1 MVFFTALLFGFT
13 MLTRAFNYL
22 PISSATYHL
31 NTGHVAFTVAPVP
44 GTDGSHT
51 EVTADQLGDIPLS
64 RILGAS
70 TCLTT
75 DSVGRGRRIP
85 FVRREINPP
94 ICVYDIV
101 TVLYQYVVAV
111 RPSRE
116 KPFVFTYLACCGPFH
131 QSTITRDYA

>member
-13 MLTRAFNYL
+13 MLTRASNYL
-22 PISSATYHL
+22 PISSAM

-44 GTDGSHT
+44 GTDGSPT

-64 RILGAS
+64 RILGVS
-70 TCLTT
+70 TCLTHSKT

-94 ICVYDIV
+94 ISVYDIV

-116 KPFVFTYLACCGPFH
+116 KPFFSHT
-131 QSTITRDYA
+131 